1 LKTFFGNQPVK
12 GDYLTAFGM
21 LYGQKYFL
29 GFYSCL
35 IYSYICNGKDGL
47 RTFQGSVNNITF
59 TILNREKI
67 YYFFLELK

>member
-1 LKTFFGNQPVK
+1 
-12 GDYLTAFGM
+12 M